1 MRHDGTIRF
10 RFLKNLARIP
20 SGRVLAWLAF
30 FPPALRFVDYF
41 FGVSKMPF
49 AIKAISTFR

>member
-20 SGRVLAWLAF
+20 GGRVLARLAF
-30 FPPALRFVDYF
+30 FPPALRFADYC

-49 AIKAISTFR
+49 AIKAMSTPR